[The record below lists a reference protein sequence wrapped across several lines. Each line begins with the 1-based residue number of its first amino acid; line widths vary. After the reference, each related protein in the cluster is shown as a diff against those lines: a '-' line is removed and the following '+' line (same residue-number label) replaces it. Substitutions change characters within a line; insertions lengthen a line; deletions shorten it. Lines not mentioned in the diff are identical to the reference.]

1 MNNVKALRLAAG
13 LRQADV
19 RGHIGMGKALYSKME
34 NGIVYPNSEDRDKL
48 AEVLDAP
55 AQAVATYAED
65 AQAAKAASRPGDR
78 HKVKRRVSFRPRK
91 PEEFF
96 RALEVLDMT
105 PTEWLRRQEA
115 NAIRAAKR
123 KARTG
128 EATPRTG
135 TQKNTASTEYHGK
148 EGLSNGWGDAGQNSG
163 AGAGR

>member
-19 RGHIGMGKALYSKME
+19 RGRIGMDKALYSKME

-48 AEVLDAP
+48 ADVLDAP

-65 AQAAKAASRPGDR
+65 AQTAKAASRPGDR

-123 KARTG
+123 KAPAG
-128 EATPRTG
+128 GGSPSKGADE
-135 TQKNTASTEYHGK
+135 NTAKGV
-148 EGLSNGWGDAGQNSG
+148 
-163 AGAGR
+163 

>member
-1 MNNVKALRLAAG
+1 MNNVKALRLEAG
-13 LRQADV
+13 LRKADV
-19 RGHIGMGKALYSKME
+19 RGHIGMDKALYSKME

-65 AQAAKAASRPGDR
+65 AQAAKAASRAGDR

-105 PTEWLRRQEA
+105 PTEWLRSQER
-115 NAIRAAKR
+115 NLIRRATKKAPGAGGAADGSKG
-123 KARTG
+123 KST
-128 EATPRTG
+128 TDILPR
-135 TQKNTASTEYHGK
+135 
-148 EGLSNGWGDAGQNSG
+148 EGGGVNGYPQGAGQG
-163 AGAGR
+163 